1 MTTSHGARTPT
12 GAEPARGGRS
22 TAPGERAGAGDE
34 LHTGRAGRLL
44 FVSAG
49 LSERG
54 GGIAAAGRLLFD
66 STRAWAAE
74 RGVAVRMLTLGEPSD
89 LPAGVDGEAFAGD
102 RGALARA
109 VWRAQLFEGYRH
121 HVYDFLGVARIQG
134 VLPARLRARYLLYLY
149 GIECWRPL
157 RGSRR
162 RALAGADTRLACSAH
177 TVDRMRRA
185 NPDAPAVTPLHL
197 ALGEA
202 ARGAGAPDPRVLD
215 GIGNRAV
222 LIVGR
227 LAPGERYKGHEQLIA
242 AIAQRTRTAGD
253 DGAARAG
260 QLVIV
265 GEGEDRDRLASIAS
279 SLGVAD
285 RVRFTGFVDAAT
297 LAALYDRC
305 AALAMP
311 SDGEGFGFVY
321 LEAMRAAKPCI
332 ALAGSAAAEIVVDGE
347 TGRLVAPGV
356 EPLARALEE
365 LLGDPARAATL
376 GQAGRARWERE
387 FRPEVFRDRFATHLD
402 ALMAVDSP
410 VAIGV
415 SSVTNRARSM
425 QSDARPTPVPRQT
438 S

>member
-1 MTTSHGARTPT
+1 M
-12 GAEPARGGRS
+12 
-22 TAPGERAGAGDE
+22 
-34 LHTGRAGRLL
+34 L

-54 GGIAAAGRLLFD
+54 GGIAVAGRLLLD
-66 STRAWAAE
+66 STRAWAAD
-74 RGVAVRMLTLGEPSD
+74 RGIAVRLLTLGEPSD
-89 LPAGVDGEAFAGD
+89 LPPGVDGEAFSGD

-109 VWRAQLFEGYRH
+109 VWRTHFFDGYRH

-134 VLPARLRARYLLYLY
+134 VLPSRLRARYLLYLY
-149 GIECWRPL
+149 GIECWVPL

-162 RALAGADTRLACSAH
+162 RAVAGAETRLACSAY
-177 TVDRMRRA
+177 TVDRMRRV

-202 ARGAGAPDPRVLD
+202 ALADGAPDPKVLE
-215 GIGNRAV
+215 GIGDHAV

-227 LAPGERYKGHEQLIA
+227 LASGERYKGHEQLIA
-242 AIAQRTRTAGD
+242 AIAQMTRPTSGD
-253 DGAARAG
+253 DVERAD
-260 QLVIV
+260 QLIIV
-265 GEGEDRDRLASIAS
+265 GEGEDRDRLASIAR

-297 LAALYDRC
+297 LAALYERC
-305 AALAMP
+305 AVLAMP

-356 EPLARALEE
+356 EPLVRALEE
-365 LLGDPARAATL
+365 LLGDPARAAAL
-376 GQAGRARWERE
+376 GAAGRARWQRE
-387 FRPEVFRDRFATHLD
+387 FRPEVFRARFATHLD
-402 ALMAVDSP
+402 ALTAAENATATDSP
-410 VAIGV
+410 SAVNATG
-415 SSVTNRARSM
+415 S
-425 QSDARPTPVPRQT
+425 SDAAAVAGMER
-438 S
+438 